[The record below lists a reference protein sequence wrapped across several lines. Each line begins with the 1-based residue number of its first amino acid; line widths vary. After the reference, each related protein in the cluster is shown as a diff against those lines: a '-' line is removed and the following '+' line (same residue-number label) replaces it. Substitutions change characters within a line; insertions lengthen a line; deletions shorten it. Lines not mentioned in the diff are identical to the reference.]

1 MFDDTPDTPTDP
13 ATDSSDAFLA
23 TDGLKGLLE
32 IERMLLAVL
41 TPDERALLPPSGTE
55 MTEQQWL
62 EVIRII
68 LNP

>member
-1 MFDDTPDTPTDP
+1 MFDDTPDTLTDLSPDSGDAGP
-13 ATDSSDAFLA
+13 ATE
-23 TDGLKGLLE
+23 GLKGLLE